1 MRAVDAFTTTTL
13 AITLNIGKPIFF
25 IGEDGRCGFNR
36 KPTNSAANVDVEGL
50 IYSQDQPVM
59 VSHVGMVIMSTT
71 LTTAAEVRAIYGG
84 YWTTFATGISGV
96 NGFRRTS

>member
-1 MRAVDAFTTTTL
+1 LSV
-13 AITLNIGKPIFF
+13 GKPIFF
-25 IGEDGRCGFNR
+25 IGQNGKCSINR
-36 KPTNSAANVDVEGL
+36 KPTNSAADLDIEGL

-59 VSHVGMVIMSTT
+59 VSHVGMIIMSTT

-84 YWTTFATGISGV
+84 YWTTFNTGISGV